1 MVQKHFFL
9 NQQLIILTPVIIVAD
24 GNRRGLGFDK
34 PQIDDSSP
42 TCGCVPMSSFGHSGF
57 TGTYVWGDPEN
68 NIVYVFLSNRTFPS
82 MNNSK
87 LSDNNVR
94 TEIQRIIYDS
104 LK

>member
-1 MVQKHFFL
+1 MKIKFGSCYYCG
-9 NQQLIILTPVIIVAD
+9 D